1 MEISGFHPDET
12 ERGALYRALVD
23 YIADARGG
31 LMSPPPATTSCSVTP
46 PQRGQRMSRPKTQ
59 QPDQFI
65 FTFDAPEPATN
76 AADLAGL
83 DRMIAASV
91 ARALRDD
98 SRTREDVAWA
108 MSELLGEEV
117 TRFMLDA
124 YASEARDN
132 HNISAGRFFALIAAT
147 SRHDILD
154 HVLRRIGA
162 AVLVGEEIA
171 TARAG
176 HLRCTIK
183 RLQGELKQVEHHARP
198 IGRVET

>member
-1 MEISGFHPDET
+1 
-12 ERGALYRALVD
+12 
-23 YIADARGG
+23 
-31 LMSPPPATTSCSVTP
+31 MSRRPTTSV
-46 PQRGQRMSRPKTQ
+46 
-59 QPDQFI
+59 DQFI

-76 AADLAGL
+76 AADLAGI
-83 DRMIAASV
+83 DRLIAASV
-91 ARALRDD
+91 GRALRDD
-98 SRTREDVAWA
+98 NRQRDEVARA

-132 HNISAGRFFALIAAT
+132 HNISAGRFLALIAAT
-147 SRHDILD
+147 TRHDILD

-176 HLRCTIK
+176 HLRCQID
-183 RLQGELKQVEHHARP
+183 RLKDELKQVEQKARP
-198 IGRVET
+198 ISRAE